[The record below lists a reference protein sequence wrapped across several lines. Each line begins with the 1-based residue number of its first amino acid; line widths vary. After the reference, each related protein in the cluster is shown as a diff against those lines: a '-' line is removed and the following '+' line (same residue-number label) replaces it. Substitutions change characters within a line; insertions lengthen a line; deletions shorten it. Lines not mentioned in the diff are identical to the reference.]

1 MNKLTKLFMVGAFS
15 SILSVV
21 PVRAGTL
28 NFQTY
33 FKVKTVK
40 IQNNHDGYLN
50 VFNGKDEKL
59 FSAKRDVKTMYTTV
73 TLNIRKAPSI
83 DSEVIK
89 TVQIGTKLKRIGD
102 GSYGWDIVK
111 LKDGTKGFVWDEYLS
126 ENNPFENLGRFRIT
140 YYCNCDECSEG
151 YGRLTST
158 GHICYSDYTIAV
170 DPDVIPYGTT
180 VYINGNEYYADD
192 CGGGINGNEIDIYVD
207 HHELTTK
214 NGVDYYDVFVK
225 K

>member
-59 FSAKRDVKTMYTTV
+59 FAAKRDVKTMYTTV
-73 TLNIRKAPSI
+73 TLNIRKAPSV
-83 DSEVIK
+83 DSKVIK
-89 TVQIGTKLKRIGD
+89 LYKSVQ
-102 GSYGWDIVK
+102 
-111 LKDGTKGFVWDEYLS
+111 
-126 ENNPFENLGRFRIT
+126 N
-140 YYCNCDECSEG
+140 
-151 YGRLTST
+151 
-158 GHICYSDYTIAV
+158 
-170 DPDVIPYGTT
+170 
-180 VYINGNEYYADD
+180 
-192 CGGGINGNEIDIYVD
+192 
-207 HHELTTK
+207 
-214 NGVDYYDVFVK
+214 
-225 K
+225 